1 MVPID
6 KGVPMPADGRTVNAR
21 KYPWYEMEVGD
32 SFLLN
37 SRKPGGS
44 ASIYN
49 TRLAPKF
56 FESRKTA
63 EGYRVW
69 RTA

>member
-6 KGVPMPADGRTVNAR
+6 KGVPMPADGRTAKNR
-21 KYPWYEMEVGD
+21 KYPWHEMEVGD

-37 SRKPGGS
+37 SRKPGGNTS
-44 ASIYN
+44 TYN
-49 TRLAPKF
+49 TLLAPKHF
-56 FESRKTA
+56 VSRKTA
-63 EGYRVW
+63 AGSRVW